1 MDNRLDWYTTRI
13 LEDGSQVVHIRPTL
27 STNPN
32 DVIYLDQEQTRL
44 FMALLDQ
51 IAADHRI
58 AWSEARQ
65 AILQGFLK
73 ALRPRA

>member
-13 LEDGSQVVHIRPTL
+13 GDGSQVVHIRPTL
-27 STNPN
+27 SSNPN